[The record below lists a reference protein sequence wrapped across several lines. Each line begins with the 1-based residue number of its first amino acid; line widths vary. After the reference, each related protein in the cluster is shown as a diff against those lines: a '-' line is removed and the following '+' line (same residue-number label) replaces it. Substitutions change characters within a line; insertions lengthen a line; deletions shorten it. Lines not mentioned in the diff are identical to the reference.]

1 MSCIEKP
8 GGFSD
13 HVTIT
18 TDSGKR
24 ITGHAQ
30 EVVALKKT
38 WLLVRDCCGGP
49 TLVNPERIASI
60 AVVPSKVD
68 PFPSVRSHLRLYNAE
83 V

>member
-18 TDSGKR
+18 TESGKR

-30 EVVALKKT
+30 EVVALQKT
-38 WLLVRDCCGGP
+38 WLLVRGCCGGP
-49 TLVNPERIASI
+49 TLVNPDRIASI
-60 AVVPSKVD
+60 AVVSEATPNPSLT
-68 PFPSVRSHLRLYNAE
+68 SHLRLYTAE